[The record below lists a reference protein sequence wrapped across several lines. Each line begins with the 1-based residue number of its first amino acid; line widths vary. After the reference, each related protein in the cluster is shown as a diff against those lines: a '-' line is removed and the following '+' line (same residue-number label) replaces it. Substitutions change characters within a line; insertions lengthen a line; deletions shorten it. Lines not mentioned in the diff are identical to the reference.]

1 MSGFFNLGR
10 LGVKVNKGAKAINKV
25 APKAGKDL
33 TKKYLQSTQTKRN
46 KAKITQPQMKVEKD
60 IKEGYSSVVNR
71 NKESKKI
78 FEANDPSKDR
88 NKASQETFKKSKGE

>member
-33 TKKYLQSTQTKRN
+33 TKKYLQST
-46 KAKITQPQMKVEKD
+46 
-60 IKEGYSSVVNR
+60 VNR

-78 FEANDPSKDR
+78 FEANNPSKDR
-88 NKASQETFKKSKGE
+88 NKASQEIFKKSKGE

>member
-10 LGVKVNKGAKAINKV
+10 LGVKVNKGAKAISGV

-46 KAKITQPQMKVEKD
+46 KAKIVQSQMKVEKD
-60 IKEGYSSVVNR
+60 IEKGYKSVV
-71 NKESKKI
+71 
-78 FEANDPSKDR
+78 DR
-88 NKASQETFKKSKGE
+88 NKSSKEVFKKSKGE